1 MLEGYKSHRHAN
13 NPIEKQLHDSF
24 VEHHNDGYMDLIVF
38 GQADDSNTI
47 PKDYLT
53 EREQRIVV
61 STIQWLGSPVGK
73 NFLRENGFTQEP
85 KPLFPKPEPKPEQ
98 KSFDSYAVA
107 TVFLAIGLSVGFLIW
122 G

>member
-1 MLEGYKSHRHAN
+1 MLEGYNTHRHAT
-13 NPIEKQLHDSF
+13 NPTEKQLHDSF
-24 VEHHNDGYMDLIVF
+24 VKHHNNEYMHLIVF

-61 STIQWLGSPVGK
+61 STIQWLGSPVVK

-85 KPLFPKPEPKPEQ
+85 KPLFPKPEQ

-107 TVFLAIGLSVGFLIW
+107 IVFLTIGLSVGFLIW

>member
-1 MLEGYKSHRHAN
+1 MLEGYNTYRHAT

-24 VEHHNDGYMDLIVF
+24 VEHHNDEYMDLIVF
-38 GQADDSNTI
+38 GQADSSTI

-73 NFLRENGFTQEP
+73 NFLRQNGFTQEL
-85 KPLFPKPEPKPEQ
+85 KPLFPKSEPKC
-98 KSFDSYAVA
+98 FDNYAIA

-122 G
+122 S

>member
-1 MLEGYKSHRHAN
+1 MLKGFKTYRHAT
-13 NPIEKQLHDSF
+13 NPTEKQLHDSF
-24 VEHHNDGYMDLIVF
+24 VEHHNDKYLDLIVF
-38 GQADDSNTI
+38 GSNDGSGMN
-47 PKDYLT
+47 PSDNLT
-53 EREQRIVV
+53 DREKQIVV

-98 KSFDSYAVA
+98 KRFDNYAVA
-107 TVFLAIGLSVGFLIW
+107 TVFLVIGLSVGFLIW